1 MDSQTFFTQ
10 RYQEIGGSLE
20 RIVLQRC
27 IRTNTL
33 RISSNDLQKRL
44 AKRGVHLQKI
54 PFVKDGFYVSTSR
67 FNLVSCPE
75 YLLGLFYIQD
85 AAAQLPVEM
94 LNPLGVVLDAF
105 AAPGGKTS
113 QLACYAP
120 VVAIEE
126 NKSRFQKLWNN
137 LERLGVGN
145 CIAYNMDFLEVTT
158 GFEWILLDAP
168 CSGNYMLEPGWVQK
182 NSLERILERSY
193 IQQQFMHHALSLLK
207 KNGVLVYS
215 TCSLEPEEDELVIQS
230 ALDTQHVHLEPLSC
244 IGDPG
249 VTVFQNYRFD
259 PSMTLCRRIW
269 PSKHQIIGFF
279 MARLR
284 KHA

>member
-1 MDSQTFFTQ
+1 MDSHSFFAQ
-10 RYQEIGGSLE
+10 RYQAMGGSLQ
-20 RIVLQRC
+20 RTSLRRC

-33 RISSNDLQKRL
+33 RISSSALQNRL
-44 AKRGVHLQKI
+44 AKRGVSLQKI
-54 PFVKDGFYVSTSR
+54 PFVNDGFYVLTSR
-67 FNLVSCPE
+67 FNLVSSPE

-94 LNPLGVVLDAF
+94 LNPSGVVLDAF

-120 VVAIEE
+120 VIAVEQ
-126 NKSRFQKLWNN
+126 NRSRFQKLWNN

-145 CIAYNMDFLEVTT
+145 CIAYNMDFLEVST
-158 GFEWILLDAP
+158 GFDWILLDAP
-168 CSGNYMLEPGWVQK
+168 CSGNYMLESGWVQK
-182 NSLERILERSY
+182 NSLDRIRERSQL
-193 IQQQFMHHALSLLK
+193 QQQFLHHALSLLK

-230 ALDTQHVHLEPLSC
+230 ALDTQKVHLESISC

-249 VTVFQNYRFD
+249 LTVFQNFRFD
-259 PSMTLCRRIW
+259 PSMKLCRRIW
-269 PSKHQIIGFF
+269 PFKHQTIGFF

-284 KHA
+284 KYV